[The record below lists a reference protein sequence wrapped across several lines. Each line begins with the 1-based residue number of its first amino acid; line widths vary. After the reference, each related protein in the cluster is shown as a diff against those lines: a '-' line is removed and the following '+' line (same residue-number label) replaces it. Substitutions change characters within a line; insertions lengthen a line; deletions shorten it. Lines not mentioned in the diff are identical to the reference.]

1 MDHGQLF
8 KVLLQVLTWVI
19 PFCPFNKSYE
29 PGIVINHILHKRNLR
44 PREVKKFA

>member
-8 KVLLQVLTWVI
+8 KVLLQVLTWVT
-19 PFCPFNKSYE
+19 PFYPLNKPCE
-29 PGIVINHILHKRNLR
+29 PGIVINHILQIRKLR